1 MAAEVTLTG
10 RHPASRTRAT
20 WSARPPQVGVVDG
33 AFGRGE
39 RGGAYLD
46 DQAPPA
52 PRTGPSRRM
61 RSRRHR
67 SSLLE
72 RVGRRSARLERERA
86 AQDAYLVAVPRAR
99 ALERLVHPQGASGG
113 AAKTARPPRSPSR
126 SAPPCAPPADPPRKT
141 RRRKR
146 AHLEALVAR
155 LAPKLPHV
163 LVARVGL
170 RRLAGLLAQI
180 AHLAGDGRLQ
190 AVHALARERA
200 HAVKPRV
207 HRAWGELV
215 APAAAT
221 ESARTRSASRSH
233 ASSVPGT
240 SILLA
245 TTMRGRRASSS
256 AYSASSG

>member
-1 MAAEVTLTG
+1 MTG

-126 SAPPCAPPADPPRKT
+126 SAPPCAPPAGPSRGT
-141 RRRKR
+141 RRRR
-146 AHLEALVAR
+146 AASPRSACRAR
-155 LAPKLPHV
+155 RAGAPT
-163 LVARVGL
+163 R
-170 RRLAGLLAQI
+170 
-180 AHLAGDGRLQ
+180 
-190 AVHALARERA
+190 
-200 HAVKPRV
+200 
-207 HRAWGELV
+207 
-215 APAAAT
+215 
-221 ESARTRSASRSH
+221 ARTARRSPPRRRAASRS
-233 ASSVPGT
+233 SCT
-240 SILLA
+240 L
-245 TTMRGRRASSS
+245 RAMAALRPSTPSPVS
-256 AYSASSG
+256 ALTR